1 MKSTI
6 KLLKPASIG
15 INPMK
20 QALPLK
26 PSQEWGHPAFQNG
39 KKRSPSTQL
48 GRLMEQA
55 IFMTE

>member
-6 KLLKPASIG
+6 KLLKLASIG

-39 KKRSPSTQL
+39 KQNGKKKIALHSA
-48 GRLMEQA
+48 G
-55 IFMTE
+55 